1 MFMSKAEALWVRSL
15 EAQYGTGELL
25 SFGETP
31 NMLLLPLEGM
41 RFGFQDGWSLLDG
54 RSGAGT

>member
-15 EAQYGTGELL
+15 EAQYGTGQLL

-31 NMLLLPLEGM
+31 NMLPLEGM

-54 RSGAGT
+54 CSGAGT